1 MYIENQS
8 KMSREELVDQVKNNA
23 EKLGDDAV
31 PVYTGICF
39 HCWNHGSVFVRK
51 SDYSSWVLKNLS
63 LQEAFPEMPSERREQ
78 ILNGIHP
85 ECWNELFPKEE
96 V

>member
-8 KMSREELVDQVKNNA
+8 KMSREELVDQVKNDV
-23 EKLGDDAV
+23 EKLGEDVV

-39 HCWNHGSVFVRK
+39 HCKNHGSVFVRK
-51 SDYSSWVLKNLS
+51 SDYNSWMNGKLI
-63 LQEAFPEMPSERREQ
+63 QEAFPEMPDERREQ
-78 ILNGIHP
+78 MVNGIHP